1 MYFSGDVVVEQK
13 HSAARRSDCCCAT
26 SEIRVKKKSNCKK
39 EGRSTLKVLPRKLC
53 PRLVVREEE
62 RRRRRRVKSFFV
74 VWQSGKMLMTTKTGL
89 SDNNNNMEVTGNGKT
104 SARSIGYGSLC
115 PSYDRGRILNLN
127 EARLEPIQQT
137 NFQFKST
144 YAQFR

>member
-1 MYFSGDVVVEQK
+1 MRPPKSESKRSQTVKRKE
-13 HSAARRSDCCCAT
+13 HS
-26 SEIRVKKKSNCKK
+26 
-39 EGRSTLKVLPRKLC
+39 
-53 PRLVVREEE
+53 
-62 RRRRRRVKSFFV
+62 KSFAQKIVSTFSRPRGRKEEKEESEKFFV
-74 VWQSGKMLMTTKTGL
+74 IWQSGKMLTTTKTGL

-127 EARLEPIQQT
+127 EARLEPIEQT